1 MQKRVWISGSL
12 LSLILLLTLAW
23 IFLLVKTDQESTA
36 RFQEPIRRVS
46 VEVHEVYPRAYTR
59 WVEVYSTVTPFR
71 KGTVSAQIGGPIT
84 SLVPETEP
92 GMSVRRGQELA
103 RIEETRYRLTLQKAK
118 ANLKKLAA
126 LLQIERNEN
135 ERRTTLYEIAKQRL
149 SLAESEYERNREL
162 FEKELIPKQTLED
175 TQNQM
180 ELRRSEFENARSEVQ
195 SRQARIQMI
204 QADIIAAR
212 AEIDRLHED
221 LLDTIVRAPFDGVIG
236 ERFVEIGDQ
245 IVPGQRLLTVL
256 DIASV
261 KVLARIP
268 SEFIGR
274 IEAGLAAEVTTR
286 AYPKTVFNGTMIHVY
301 PEADPKNR
309 TFAVEVEVTNQG
321 KPRLLPGMFARVR
334 FPVLTLNQALLVPR
348 DTLMEDDQGTYLY
361 VVDHA
366 EQTARRRNLILG
378 EVGPDEALV
387 MEGLH
392 AGETVVVL
400 GQERLRDGAP
410 IEWITPASS
419 STAKESQ

>member
-149 SLAESEYERNREL
+149 SLAESEYERNR
-162 FEKELIPKQTLED
+162 
-175 TQNQM
+175 
-180 ELRRSEFENARSEVQ
+180 
-195 SRQARIQMI
+195 
-204 QADIIAAR
+204 
-212 AEIDRLHED
+212 
-221 LLDTIVRAPFDGVIG
+221 
-236 ERFVEIGDQ
+236 
-245 IVPGQRLLTVL
+245 
-256 DIASV
+256 
-261 KVLARIP
+261 
-268 SEFIGR
+268 
-274 IEAGLAAEVTTR
+274 
-286 AYPKTVFNGTMIHVY
+286 
-301 PEADPKNR
+301 
-309 TFAVEVEVTNQG
+309 
-321 KPRLLPGMFARVR
+321 
-334 FPVLTLNQALLVPR
+334 
-348 DTLMEDDQGTYLY
+348 
-361 VVDHA
+361 
-366 EQTARRRNLILG
+366 
-378 EVGPDEALV
+378 
-387 MEGLH
+387 
-392 AGETVVVL
+392 
-400 GQERLRDGAP
+400 
-410 IEWITPASS
+410 
-419 STAKESQ
+419 